1 MTAAVERPEPVQLD
15 NAVRHPSVVLVAIEG
30 DWAGRSLESVLVA
43 NGYAVLRAG
52 DGEDALALAKRYRPD
67 ALILDEHLTA
77 LSGIDVARLM
87 RDEPDFDH
95 ATPIIVTAPSPAH
108 RVVRQAAYDA
118 GAWDFCT
125 HPLEAETLILKLAT
139 FLRARGA
146 ISDAKEKALIDK
158 ETGVLSP
165 LGMERWAEQLAARAA
180 RNHESLACVV
190 LMPSEASAGSGPM
203 SKETDNVT
211 NAVASFLHLS
221 KDAFRRSDVVGRTE
235 DGRLALLAPQTDPSG
250 VEGMLARLR
259 AAIAEAT
266 AGQRPGFPAPTEFKA
281 GYWAAR
287 DFALT
292 PLEPTELL
300 KRASRALDHISNP
313 SPNERLAMGFDQMP
327 IS

>member
-1 MTAAVERPEPVQLD
+1 MTAAISRPEPVHLD
-15 NAVRHPSVVLVAIEG
+15 NDVRHPSVVLLAIEG

-52 DGEDALALAKRYRPD
+52 DGEDALALARRYRPD
-67 ALILDEHLTA
+67 ALILDEHMSA
-77 LSGIDVARLM
+77 LSGIEVARLL
-87 RDEPDFDH
+87 REEPDFDH
-95 ATPIIVTAPSPAH
+95 STPIVITAPSPAQ

-125 HPLEAETLILKLAT
+125 HPLEAETLILKLGT
-139 FLRARGA
+139 FLRAKGA
-146 ISDAKEKALIDK
+146 ISEAREKALIDQ

-165 LGMERWAEQLAARAA
+165 LGMERWAEQLAARAS
-180 RNHESLACVV
+180 RNHEPLACVV
-190 LMPSEASAGSGPM
+190 LMPSDSSSGPM
-203 SKETDNVT
+203 SKETDGIT
-211 NAVASFLHLS
+211 GAVSTFLQLS

-235 DGRLALLAPQTDPSG
+235 DGRLALLAPQTDPGG

-266 AGQRPGFPAPTEFKA
+266 AEQHPGFRSPTEFKA

-300 KRASRALDHISNP
+300 KRAARALDHISNP
-313 SPNERLAMGFDQMP
+313 SPNEKLSIGFDQLP

>member
-1 MTAAVERPEPVQLD
+1 MD
-15 NAVRHPSVVLVAIEG
+15 NEVRHPSVVLLAIEG

-77 LSGIDVARLM
+77 LSGIDVARLI
-87 RDEPDFDH
+87 REEPDFDH
-95 ATPIIVTAPSPAH
+95 ATPIVVTAPSPAH

-125 HPLEAETLILKLAT
+125 HPLEAETLILKLGT

-146 ISDAKEKALIDK
+146 ISDAREKALIDR

-165 LGMERWAEQLAARAA
+165 LGMERWAEQLAARAS

-190 LMPSEASAGSGPM
+190 LMPSDASGGPM
-203 SKETDNVT
+203 SKEADGVT
-211 NAVASFLHLS
+211 NAVASFLQLS

-300 KRASRALDHISNP
+300 KRAARALDHISNP
-313 SPNERLAMGFDQMP
+313 APNEKLAMGFDQIP
-327 IS
+327 LS

>member
-1 MTAAVERPEPVQLD
+1 MTAAASRPELVQLD
-15 NAVRHPSVVLVAIEG
+15 NEVRHPSVVLLAIEG

-67 ALILDEHLTA
+67 ALILDEHMPE
-77 LSGIDVARLM
+77 LSGIDVARLI
-87 RDEPDFDH
+87 RDEPDFNR
-95 ATPIIVTAPSPAH
+95 ATPIVITAPSPAQ
-108 RVVRQAAYDA
+108 RAVRQSAYDA

-125 HPLEAETLILKLAT
+125 HPLEADTLILKLGT
-139 FLRARGA
+139 FLRAKGA
-146 ISDAKEKALIDK
+146 MSEAREKALIDQ
-158 ETGVLSP
+158 ETGVMSP
-165 LGMERWAEQLAARAA
+165 LGMERWAEQLAARAS

-190 LMPSEASAGSGPM
+190 LMPSDVAGGPM
-203 SKETDNVT
+203 SAESDTVT
-211 NAVASFLHLS
+211 SAVTSFLQLS

-259 AAIAEAT
+259 AAIADAT
-266 AGQRPGFPAPTEFKA
+266 AGERPGFPAPTEFKA

-300 KRASRALDHISNP
+300 KRAARALDHISNP
-313 SPNERLAMGFDQMP
+313 SPNEKLAMGWDQIP
-327 IS
+327 VS

>member
-1 MTAAVERPEPVQLD
+1 MTAAISRPEPVHLD
-15 NAVRHPSVVLVAIEG
+15 NDVRHPSVVLLAIEG

-67 ALILDEHLTA
+67 ALILDEHMPG
-77 LSGIDVARLM
+77 LSGIDVARLL
-87 RDEPDFDH
+87 REEPDFDR
-95 ATPIIVTAPSPAH
+95 ATPIVITAPSPAQ

-125 HPLEAETLILKLAT
+125 HPLEAETLILKLGT
-139 FLRARGA
+139 FLRAKGA
-146 ISDAKEKALIDK
+146 ISEAREKALIDQ

-165 LGMERWAEQLAARAA
+165 LGMERWAEQLAARAS

-190 LMPSEASAGSGPM
+190 LMPSDSSGGPM
-203 SKETDNVT
+203 AKETDGVT
-211 NAVASFLHLS
+211 GAVSTFLQLS

-235 DGRLALLAPQTDPSG
+235 DGRLALLAPQTDPGG

-266 AGQRPGFPAPTEFKA
+266 ADQHPGFPAPTEFKA

-300 KRASRALDHISNP
+300 KRAARALDHISNP
-313 SPNERLAMGFDQMP
+313 SPNEKLSIGFDQLP

>member
-1 MTAAVERPEPVQLD
+1 MD
-15 NAVRHPSVVLVAIEG
+15 NEVRHPSVVLLAIEG

-52 DGEDALALAKRYRPD
+52 DGEDALALARRYRPD

-77 LSGIDVARLM
+77 LSGIDVARLI
-87 RDEPDFDH
+87 RDQPDFDH
-95 ATPIIVTAPSPAH
+95 ATPIIITAPSPAH

-125 HPLEAETLILKLAT
+125 HPLEAETLMLKLAT
-139 FLRARGA
+139 FLRAKGA
-146 ISDAKEKALIDK
+146 MSDARTKALIDQ

-165 LGMERWAEQLAARAA
+165 LGMERWAEQLAARAS

-190 LMPSEASAGSGPM
+190 LMPSESSSGTGSA
-203 SKETDNVT
+203 ETDSVT
-211 NAVASFLHLS
+211 SAVASFLQLS

-259 AAIAEAT
+259 AAIADAT
-266 AGQRPGFPAPTEFKA
+266 AGQRPEFQAQTEFKA

-300 KRASRALDHISNP
+300 KRAARALDHISNP
-313 SPNERLAMGFDQMP
+313 SPNEKWAMGFDQIP

>member
-1 MTAAVERPEPVQLD
+1 MTAAVSRPEPVQMD
-15 NAVRHPSVVLVAIEG
+15 DAVRHPSVVLLAIEG

-43 NGYAVLRAG
+43 NGYAVLRAA

-67 ALILDEHLTA
+67 ALILDEHMSG
-77 LSGIDVARLM
+77 LSGIEVARLI
-87 RDEPDFDH
+87 REEHDFDH
-95 ATPIIVTAPSPAH
+95 ATPIVITAPSPAQ
-108 RVVRQAAYDA
+108 RMVRQAAYDA

-125 HPLEAETLILKLAT
+125 HPLEAETLILKLGT
-139 FLRARGA
+139 FLRAKGA
-146 ISDAKEKALIDK
+146 ISEAREKALIDQ

-165 LGMERWAEQLAARAA
+165 LGMERWAEQLAARAS

-190 LMPSEASAGSGPM
+190 LMPGDSPDGPRPA
-203 SKETDNVT
+203 ETDGVT
-211 NAVASFLHLS
+211 NAVSTFLQLS

-266 AGQRPGFPAPTEFKA
+266 AGQHPGFTAPTEFKA

-300 KRASRALDHISNP
+300 KRAARALDHISNP
-313 SPNERLAMGFDQMP
+313 SPNDTLAMGFDQLP

>member
-1 MTAAVERPEPVQLD
+1 MTAAVSRPEPVQLD
-15 NAVRHPSVVLVAIEG
+15 SEVRHPSVVLLAIEG

-67 ALILDEHLTA
+67 ALILDEHMSG
-77 LSGIDVARLM
+77 LSGIDVARLL
-87 RDEPDFDH
+87 REEPDFDP
-95 ATPIIVTAPSPAH
+95 ATPIVITAQSPAQ
-108 RVVRQAAYDA
+108 RVIRQAAYDA

-139 FLRARGA
+139 FLRAKGA
-146 ISDAKEKALIDK
+146 ISEAREKALIDQ

-165 LGMERWAEQLAARAA
+165 LGMERWAEQLAARAS

-190 LMPSEASAGSGPM
+190 LMPSDATGGPT
-203 SKETDNVT
+203 SKETDSVT
-211 NAVASFLHLS
+211 NAVSTFLQLS
-221 KDAFRRSDVVGRTE
+221 NDAFRRSDVVGRTE

-259 AAIAEAT
+259 GAIAEAT
-266 AGQRPGFPAPTEFKA
+266 SDLRPGFPAPTEFKA

-300 KRASRALDHISNP
+300 KRAARALDHISNP
-313 SPNERLAMGFDQMP
+313 SPNEKLEMGYDQIP
-327 IS
+327 VS

>member
-1 MTAAVERPEPVQLD
+1 MTAAVSRPEPVLMD
-15 NAVRHPSVVLVAIEG
+15 STVRHPSVVLIAIEG

-67 ALILDEHLTA
+67 ALILDEHMSG
-77 LSGIDVARLM
+77 LSGIDVARIL
-87 RDEPDFDH
+87 RDEPGFDH
-95 ATPIIVTAPSPAH
+95 ATPIVITAPSPGQ
-108 RVVRQAAYDA
+108 RSVRQAAYDA

-125 HPLEAETLILKLAT
+125 HPVEAETLILKLGT
-139 FLRARGA
+139 FLRARSA
-146 ISDAKEKALIDK
+146 ISDAREKALIDK

-165 LGMERWAEQLAARAA
+165 LGMERWAEQLAARAS

-190 LMPSEASAGSGPM
+190 LMPSDASGGPASA
-203 SKETDNVT
+203 ENDAVT
-211 NAVASFLHLS
+211 SAVASFLQLS
-221 KDAFRRSDVVGRTE
+221 RDAFRRSDVVGRTE
-235 DGRLALLAPQTDPSG
+235 DGRLALLAPQTDPHG

-259 AAIAEAT
+259 AAIADAT
-266 AGQRPGFPAPTEFKA
+266 AGQHPGFPAATEFKA

-300 KRASRALDHISNP
+300 KRAARALDHISNP
-313 SPNERLAMGFDQMP
+313 SREEKLAIGFDQLP
-327 IS
+327 VS

>member
-1 MTAAVERPEPVQLD
+1 MTAAVSRPEPVQLD
-15 NAVRHPSVVLVAIEG
+15 SDVRHPAVVLVAIEG

-52 DGEDALALAKRYRPD
+52 DGEDALALAKRYHPD
-67 ALILDEHLTA
+67 ALILDEHLKE
-77 LSGIDVARLM
+77 LSGIEVARML
-87 RDEPDFDH
+87 REEPDFDH
-95 ATPIIVTAPSPAH
+95 ATPIVITAPSPAQ
-108 RVVRQAAYDA
+108 RVIRQAAYDA

-125 HPLEAETLILKLAT
+125 HPVEAETLILKLAT

-146 ISDAKEKALIDK
+146 ISDARNKALIDQ

-190 LMPSEASAGSGPM
+190 LMPSDASIPAKS
-203 SKETDNVT
+203 SETDTVT
-211 NAVASFLHLS
+211 NAVATFLQLS

-259 AAIAEAT
+259 AAVAEAT

-300 KRASRALDHISNP
+300 KRATRALDHISNP
-313 SPNERLAMGFDQMP
+313 SPNEKLAIGFDQLP
-327 IS
+327 LS

>member
-1 MTAAVERPEPVQLD
+1 MTAAVHRPEPSQLD
-15 NAVRHPSVVLVAIEG
+15 KVVRYPSVVLLAIEG

-52 DGEDALALAKRYRPD
+52 DGEDALALARRYRPD

-77 LSGIDVARLM
+77 LSGIDVARVL
-87 RDEPDFDH
+87 REEPDFDH
-95 ATPIIVTAPSPAH
+95 STPIVITAPSPAH
-108 RVVRQAAYDA
+108 RVIRQAAYDA

-125 HPLEAETLILKLAT
+125 HPLEAETLILKLGT

-146 ISDAKEKALIDK
+146 ISDAREKALLDQ

-165 LGMERWAEQLAARAA
+165 LGMERWAEQLAARAS

-190 LMPSEASAGSGPM
+190 LMPSESNGPPN

-211 NAVASFLHLS
+211 NAVASFLQLS

-259 AAIAEAT
+259 SAIADAT
-266 AGQRPGFPAPTEFKA
+266 AGMRPGFPAPTEFKA

-300 KRASRALDHISNP
+300 KRAARALDHISNP
-313 SPNERLAMGFDQMP
+313 SPNEKLAMGWDQMP

>member
-1 MTAAVERPEPVQLD
+1 MTAAVSRPAPVQMD
-15 NAVRHPSVVLVAIEG
+15 NEVRHPSVVLLAIEG

-67 ALILDEHLTA
+67 ALILDEHMPE
-77 LSGIDVARLM
+77 LSGIDVARLI
-87 RDEPDFDH
+87 REEPDFNR
-95 ATPIIVTAPSPAH
+95 ATPIVITAPSPAQ
-108 RVVRQAAYDA
+108 RAVRQAAYDA

-125 HPLEAETLILKLAT
+125 HPLEADTLILKLGT
-139 FLRARGA
+139 FLRAKGA
-146 ISDAKEKALIDK
+146 ISEAREKALIDQ

-165 LGMERWAEQLAARAA
+165 LGMERWAEQLAARAS

-190 LMPSEASAGSGPM
+190 LMPSDSSGGSRSAD
-203 SKETDNVT
+203 TDSVT
-211 NAVASFLHLS
+211 TAVSTFLQLS

-250 VEGMLARLR
+250 VEGMLARFR
-259 AAIAEAT
+259 AAIADAT
-266 AGQRPGFPAPTEFKA
+266 AGQRPGLPAPTEFKA

-300 KRASRALDHISNP
+300 KRAARALDHISNP
-313 SPNERLAMGFDQMP
+313 SPNEKLAMGWDQIP
-327 IS
+327 VS